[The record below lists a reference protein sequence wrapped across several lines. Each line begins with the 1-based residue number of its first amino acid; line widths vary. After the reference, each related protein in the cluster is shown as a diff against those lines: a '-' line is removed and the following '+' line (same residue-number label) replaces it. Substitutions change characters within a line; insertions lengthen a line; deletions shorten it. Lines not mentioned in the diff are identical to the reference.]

1 MRGKRTGRPT
11 SRRRR
16 REPASIPLDMGST
29 ARQVATIETGT
40 GVMHGPFAVILAVA
54 TAVAV
59 TGARAL
65 WKAFTRDPSRGR

>member
-1 MRGKRTGRPT
+1 
-11 SRRRR
+11 
-16 REPASIPLDMGST
+16 MGST